1 MIFLIVL
8 LSISILPVIWIN
20 YVFKKNDE
28 ILPNMPFNGIEF
40 GNQLIKELEL
50 KDVCLEKTLIG
61 DHYDLDQRKVKVG
74 EDRLRKK
81 SLTSISIICHEIGHA
96 IQHAE
101 NYTPLITRTKLV
113 KNTLWINKIA
123 FAVIYIGLPIIFAT
137 GYLPLIK
144 VCILLILLSLFI
156 GVVIHLVTLEVEL
169 DASFNKAMP
178 IIKKKIPEVYHDSC
192 RSILRAAAFTDVVGV
207 FKNLISLR
215 MITYLLFYLSVYRLQ
230 FSYLC
235 QP

>member
-1 MIFLIVL
+1 M
-8 LSISILPVIWIN
+8 LPVVWLN

-50 KDVCLEKTLIG
+50 KDVSLEKTLIG

-74 EDRLRKK
+74 EDRLKKK

-123 FAVIYIGLPIIFAT
+123 FAVIYIGLPLIFAT
-137 GYLPLIK
+137 GYLPFIK

-178 IIKKKIPEVYHDSC
+178 IIQKKIPEVYHDSC
-192 RSILRAAAFTDVVGV
+192 RSILRAAAFTYVVGV

-215 MITYLLFYLSVYRLQ
+215 MIWTVLSRIR
-230 FSYLC
+230 
-235 QP
+235 

>member
-8 LSISILPVIWIN
+8 LSISILPIVWIN

-192 RSILRAAAFTDVVGV
+192 RSILRAAAFTYVVGV

-215 MITYLLFYLSVYRLQ
+215 MIWTVLSRIR
-230 FSYLC
+230 
-235 QP
+235 

>member
-1 MIFLIVL
+1 MTFLIIL
-8 LSISILPVIWIN
+8 FLISMLPVVWLN

-50 KDVCLEKTLIG
+50 KNVSLEKTLIG

-74 EDRLRKK
+74 EDRLKKK

-123 FAVIYIGLPIIFAT
+123 FAVIYIGLPLIFAT
-137 GYLPLIK
+137 GYLPFIK

-178 IIKKKIPEVYHDSC
+178 IIKKKIPAVYHDSC
-192 RSILRAAAFTDVVGV
+192 RSILRAAAFTYVVGV

-215 MITYLLFYLSVYRLQ
+215 MIWTVLSRIR
-230 FSYLC
+230 
-235 QP
+235 

>member
-1 MIFLIVL
+1 MTFLIIL
-8 LSISILPVIWIN
+8 FLISMLPVVWLN

-50 KDVCLEKTLIG
+50 KDVSLEKTLIG

-74 EDRLRKK
+74 EDRLKKK

-137 GYLPLIK
+137 GYLPFIK

-156 GVVIHLVTLEVEL
+156 GLVIHLVTLEVEL

-178 IIKKKIPEVYHDSC
+178 IIQKKIPEVYHDSC
-192 RSILRAAAFTDVVGV
+192 RSILRAAAFTYVVGV

-215 MITYLLFYLSVYRLQ
+215 MIWTVLSRIR
-230 FSYLC
+230 
-235 QP
+235 

>member
-144 VCILLILLSLFI
+144 VCILLILLSLFV

-178 IIKKKIPEVYHDSC
+178 IIKQKIPAVYHDSC
-192 RSILRAAAFTDVVGV
+192 RSILRAAAFTYVVGV

-215 MITYLLFYLSVYRLQ
+215 MIWTVLSRIR
-230 FSYLC
+230 
-235 QP
+235 

>member
-8 LSISILPVIWIN
+8 FSISILPVVWIN

-123 FAVIYIGLPIIFAT
+123 FAIIYVGLPIIFAT

-144 VCILLILLSLFI
+144 VCILLVLLSLFI

-178 IIKKKIPEVYHDSC
+178 IIQKKIPEVYHDSC
-192 RSILRAAAFTDVVGV
+192 RSILRAAAFTYVVGV

-215 MITYLLFYLSVYRLQ
+215 MIWTVLSRIR
-230 FSYLC
+230 
-235 QP
+235 

>member
-1 MIFLIVL
+1 M
-8 LSISILPVIWIN
+8 LPVVWLN

-50 KDVCLEKTLIG
+50 KDVSLEKTLIG

-74 EDRLRKK
+74 EDRLKKK

-123 FAVIYIGLPIIFAT
+123 FAVIYIGLPLIFAT
-137 GYLPLIK
+137 GYLPFIK

-156 GVVIHLVTLEVEL
+156 GLVIHLVTLEVEL

-178 IIKKKIPEVYHDSC
+178 IIQKKIPEVYHDSC
-192 RSILRAAAFTDVVGV
+192 RSILRAAAFTYVVGV

-215 MITYLLFYLSVYRLQ
+215 MIWTVLSRIR
-230 FSYLC
+230 
-235 QP
+235 

>member
-1 MIFLIVL
+1 M
-8 LSISILPVIWIN
+8 
-20 YVFKKNDE
+20 
-28 ILPNMPFNGIEF
+28 
-40 GNQLIKELEL
+40 EL

-178 IIKKKIPEVYHDSC
+178 IIKKKIPAVYHDSC
-192 RSILRAAAFTDVVGV
+192 RSILRAAAFTYVVGV

-215 MITYLLFYLSVYRLQ
+215 MIWTVLSRIR
-230 FSYLC
+230 
-235 QP
+235 

>member
-156 GVVIHLVTLEVEL
+156 GVIIHLVTLEVEL

-178 IIKKKIPEVYHDSC
+178 IIKKKIPAVYHDSC
-192 RSILRAAAFTDVVGV
+192 RSILRAAAFTYVVGV

-215 MITYLLFYLSVYRLQ
+215 MIWTVLSRIR
-230 FSYLC
+230 
-235 QP
+235 

>member
-8 LSISILPVIWIN
+8 FSISILPVVWIN

-156 GVVIHLVTLEVEL
+156 GVIIHLVTLEVEL

-192 RSILRAAAFTDVVGV
+192 RSILRAAAFTYVVGV

-215 MITYLLFYLSVYRLQ
+215 MIWTVLSRIR
-230 FSYLC
+230 
-235 QP
+235 

>member
-20 YVFKKNDE
+20 YVFKKNDG

-178 IIKKKIPEVYHDSC
+178 IIKKKIPAVYHDSC
-192 RSILRAAAFTDVVGV
+192 RSILRAAAFTYVVGV

-215 MITYLLFYLSVYRLQ
+215 MIWTVLSRIR
-230 FSYLC
+230 
-235 QP
+235 

>member
-8 LSISILPVIWIN
+8 LSISILPIVWIN

-113 KNTLWINKIA
+113 KNTLWINKIVFA
-123 FAVIYIGLPIIFAT
+123 FIYIGLPIIFAT

-144 VCILLILLSLFI
+144 ICILLILLSLFV

-178 IIKKKIPEVYHDSC
+178 IIKKKIPAVYHDSC
-192 RSILRAAAFTDVVGV
+192 RSILRAAAFTYVVGV

-215 MITYLLFYLSVYRLQ
+215 MIWTVLSRIR
-230 FSYLC
+230 
-235 QP
+235 

>member
-1 MIFLIVL
+1 MNIMIFLIVL

-178 IIKKKIPEVYHDSC
+178 IIKKKIPAVYHDSC
-192 RSILRAAAFTDVVGV
+192 RSILRAAAFTYVVGV

-215 MITYLLFYLSVYRLQ
+215 MIWTVLSRIR
-230 FSYLC
+230 
-235 QP
+235 